1 MTTVR
6 YWTGKEVRALRA
18 AQRMSVREFAAHL
31 GVSARIVSRWEAAG
45 ESIHPRPVNQA
56 ALDTSLAQSS
66 ADVRARFSL
75 LVATST
81 GLDDATE
88 PGGRVFRHPADGK
101 RMVLVPGGT
110 LRSGPDDHELWLPGF
125 YIDAQPTTNV
135 EYARFI
141 DATGHRPP
149 PHRDDGQSPDAP
161 VVSVSWHDAH
171 AYAGWAG
178 KALPTAAQWE
188 KAARSV
194 PDLCG
199 DVWEW
204 TMTAGAPGCYLR
216 KGRPF
221 RVSEATADLV
231 AADTGFRCVVG

>member
-56 ALDTSLAQSS
+56 ALDTSLAQ
-66 ADVRARFSL
+66 AGANVRARFSL
-75 LVATST
+75 LVDTST

-88 PGGRVFRHPADGK
+88 SGGRVFRHPADGK
-101 RMVLVPGGT
+101 RMVLV
-110 LRSGPDDHELWLPGF
+110 RSGPDDQQLWLPSF
-125 YIDAQPTTNV
+125 YIDAQPTTNI
-135 EYARFI
+135 EYARFL

-149 PHRDDGQSPDAP
+149 PHRDAGQLPDTP
-161 VVSVSWHDAH
+161 VIAVSWHDAQS
-171 AYAGWAG
+171 YAGWAG

-194 PDLCG
+194 PDLFG
-199 DVWEW
+199 DAWEW
-204 TMTAGAPGCYLR
+204 TTTAGAPGCYLR
-216 KGRPF
+216 KGWPLRD
-221 RVSEATADLV
+221 SEATADLV